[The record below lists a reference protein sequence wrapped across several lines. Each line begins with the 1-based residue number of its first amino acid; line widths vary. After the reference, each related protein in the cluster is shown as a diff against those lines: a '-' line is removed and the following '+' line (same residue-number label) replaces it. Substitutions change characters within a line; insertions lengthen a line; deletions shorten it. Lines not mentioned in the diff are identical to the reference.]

1 MTDKDF
7 NAVFS
12 KRLKY
17 YLNKN
22 DMTQKELAKILGVGT
37 TSVYNWVNGI
47 KSPRMDKVD
56 AMCSLFNCRRSD
68 FLKEDDDDT
77 DTSYYLDEKTKK
89 IAQEI
94 YENKELGLLFDA
106 ARTAKPEDLETV
118 HTMLTALKR
127 KEKGDEY

>member
-118 HTMLTALKR
+118 HTMLTALKK